1 MKMKHLII
9 LLTLALTSI
18 VKIYSQDRIIK
29 TSNDTISCTIKEIN
43 DEEIEY
49 IDNDISKD
57 ILIGINKDDVT
68 KVILANG
75 KELYF
80 KENLYNPDNYVTDK
94 KHNIKINFLSP
105 LFNSTNITY
114 EKSIWPG
121 RSIEG
126 TIGIIGLGWELSD
139 RNQQGAFCK
148 FGYKFINTRDFYLK
162 GRRFAHV
169 LKGSYFKPELAFS
182 AYKWI
187 DEDYDSVYGYETN
200 PSRTKTNTVMGG
212 ILLNFGKQWVFKSG
226 FVVDSFVGVG
236 YGIGKNKDELYF
248 HRAFIGGD
256 DDFPIAFTSGLRVG
270 WNF

>member
-1 MKMKHLII
+1 MKMKNLFI

-18 VKIYSQDRIIK
+18 VNIYSQDRIIK

-80 KENLYNPDNYVTDK
+80 RENLYNPDNYLTDK

-114 EKSIWPG
+114 EKSICPG

-126 TIGIIGLGWELSD
+126 TIGFIGLGWELSD

-162 GRRFAHV
+162 GRRFAHI

-182 AYKWI
+182 AYTWV
-187 DEDYDSVYGYETN
+187 DEDYDWFDDYKTGPSTTET
-200 PSRTKTNTVMGG
+200 VIMGA

-226 FVVDSFVGVG
+226 FVIDSFIGLG
-236 YGIGKNKDELYF
+236 YGFGKDDEELGI
-248 HRAFIGGD
+248 HRAFIGGLE
-256 DDFPIAFTSGLRVG
+256 DFPIAFTSGLRVG